1 MLSLPSIYE
10 CYPLYIVNRS
20 IYDIFYAESC
30 VQCTHRQIGSELPYS
45 DGGRLVVVLRV
56 IQVSNWRRI
65 GTTNISFSGHLF
77 SVTSIVVPSLVYYQ
91 RQLWISI
98 IDSVQLS
105 AQVSCTQKFKLLYS
119 RWCKN
124 SCDFYSCQFPIE
136 GRTPFIVIILPFI
149 LIISC

>member
-10 CYPLYIVNRS
+10 CHPLYIVNRS
-20 IYDIFYAESC
+20 IYDIFFAESC
-30 VQCTHRQIGSELPYS
+30 VHRQIGSELPYS

-65 GTTNISFSGHLF
+65 GTTNIFLSGHLF
-77 SVTSIVVPSLVYYQ
+77 SVTSIVVLSLVYYQ

-105 AQVSCTQKFKLLYS
+105 AQVSCTQKFKLLQNRYS
-119 RWCKN
+119 RWCKD

-149 LIISC
+149 LIISG